1 MTAGDSIASRFAR
14 PQADAALE
22 PGQAGL
28 ASPTMRERHA
38 KIALFG
44 LFGCGNLGNDGSLE
58 AMIEFLRHH
67 RPDAELVCICD
78 NPDEVTRKFGIA
90 TQPISW
96 SRYLTGV
103 TRKLDR
109 LFLKIPGK
117 MVDLA
122 QTLRNIRNADLVI
135 VPGTGILDD
144 FGERPYGM
152 PLDIFRWCLGARM
165 VGAKIALVSI
175 GAGPIRHRLSRWLM
189 TAAARMAHYR
199 SYRDT
204 QSKEFMDSVG
214 LHTGQDLIFPDIAF
228 KLQAPANPPPK
239 SAGAKRLTVGVGVM
253 SYYGWYG
260 FARGGEAIFAAYI
273 KKLAK
278 FVVHLLDNGHDVRL
292 LTGELTDKTAVD
304 ALVEEVSHARPD
316 LPSTRMIAEPSFSLR
331 ELMLQISAVDI
342 VVATRFHNIVCALKL
357 GRPTISLG
365 YARKN
370 DVLME
375 EMGLGA
381 LCQHVERFDVDS
393 LIDQFASIVLS
404 REDCR
409 RRIMDGVRQYE
420 DDLDRQ
426 DAHLLTLI

>member
-1 MTAGDSIASRFAR
+1 MTADDSIASRSAGPR
-14 PQADAALE
+14 VDPAPE
-22 PGQAGL
+22 PGLAGPVSSTL
-28 ASPTMRERHA
+28 RGRRA

-44 LFGCGNLGNDGSLE
+44 LFGCGNLGNDGSLQ
-58 AMIEFLRHH
+58 AMIEFLRHR

-78 NPDEVTRKFGIA
+78 NPDEVARKFGIA
-90 TQPISW
+90 AQPISR

-103 TRKLDR
+103 ARKLDR

-117 MVDLA
+117 MADLA
-122 QTLRNIRNADLVI
+122 QTFRHIRKFNLVI

-165 VGAKIALVSI
+165 AGARIALVSI

-204 QSKEFMDSVG
+204 QSKEFMASVG
-214 LHTGQDLIFPDIAF
+214 LDTGRDLVFPDVAF
-228 KLQAPANPPPK
+228 KLQAPASPPPR
-239 SAGAKRLTVGVGVM
+239 SAGAERLTVGVGVM

-278 FVVHLLDNGHDVRL
+278 FVVHLLDSGHDVRL

-304 ALVEEVSHARPD
+304 ALVEEVDRARPH
-316 LPSTRMIAEPSFSLR
+316 LPSSRMIAEPSFSLHD
-331 ELMLQISAVDI
+331 LMLQISTVDI
-342 VVATRFHNIVCALKL
+342 VVATRFHNVVCALKL

-381 LCQHVERFDVDS
+381 LCQHVERFDVES
-393 LIDQFASIVLS
+393 LIDQFATLVLS

-409 RRIMDGVRQYE
+409 RRIIDRVRQFE
-420 DDLDRQ
+420 DDLARQ

>member
-1 MTAGDSIASRFAR
+1 MTADDSSANRFAR
-14 PQADAALE
+14 AQVDAAPA

-28 ASPTMRERHA
+28 ASPTMRGRRA
-38 KIALFG
+38 RIALFG

-58 AMIEFLRHH
+58 AMIEFLRHR

-90 TQPISW
+90 TRPISW
-96 SRYLTGV
+96 SRHLSGV
-103 TRKLDR
+103 ARKLDR

-122 QTLRNIRNADLVI
+122 QTLRHIRNFDLVI

-152 PLDIFRWCLGARM
+152 PFDIFRWCLGARV
-165 VGAKIALVSI
+165 VGARIALVSI
-175 GAGPIRHRLSRWLM
+175 GAGPIRHGLSRRLM

-199 SYRDT
+199 SYRDS
-204 QSKEFMDSVG
+204 QSKEFMESIG
-214 LHTGQDLIFPDIAF
+214 LDTGRDLIFPDIAF
-228 KLQAPANPPPK
+228 KLQAPRNPLPG
-239 SAGAKRLTVGVGVM
+239 SAGADRLTVGVGVM

-273 KKLAK
+273 EKLAK

-304 ALVEEVSHARPD
+304 ALVAELGRAD
-316 LPSTRMIAEPSFSLR
+316 LPSSRVIAEPSLSLHD
-331 ELMLQISAVDI
+331 LMLQISAVDI
-342 VVATRFHNIVCALKL
+342 VVATRFHNVVCALKL

-381 LCQHVERFDVDS
+381 LCQHVERFDVES
-393 LIDQFASIVLS
+393 LIEQFATVVRS
-404 REDCR
+404 REAYR
-409 RRIMDGVRQYE
+409 RRITERVRQFE

-426 DAHLLTLI
+426 DAHLLTLV